1 MDMGVRCQGLTKR
14 CLGLYQSV
22 DGKQCKSMP
31 GGPCI
36 PDKRGV
42 QIPLSSDE
50 ITPIYPELTLC
61 QAPCLM
67 RASVPQQ
74 SSQVSGISSV
84 LLKEQVLGRF
94 RDSAQVIAKHGRG
107 RSRMQAQI
115 FPESGFFYTRMN
127 REHPHFSFYG
137 EWMK

>member
-1 MDMGVRCQGLTKR
+1 MTKR

-67 RASVPQQ
+67 RASVPQT
-74 SSQVSGISSV
+74 VLSGKWHQ
-84 LLKEQVLGRF
+84 LCFTEG
-94 RDSAQVIAKHGRG
+94 AGA
-107 RSRMQAQI
+107 
-115 FPESGFFYTRMN
+115 
-127 REHPHFSFYG
+127 G
-137 EWMK
+137 EI